1 MTIFS
6 LKTKSILSGIALT
19 GGVLAATLSA
29 TVTSSAQSR
38 PEYDLTMGVM
48 TSPTDVY
55 DEMTKLIPERI
66 SAATDGR
73 VSVTLSSSL
82 VAANQIASAVRD
94 GRVPIVAA
102 THAYIA
108 AEEPRISIFSL
119 PGLINNI
126 EEYEATRKAF
136 WRDDVAQFWKEKWN
150 AEMLADGPYC
160 PVVLFSR
167 EPIQTVDAFKGKRVR
182 IFDPS
187 SAALMNSLGAVPVP
201 MPTTEVT
208 PALERGVIDAVLTSI
223 CAGAAFELARVA
235 PHVQEWEMAPIT
247 GWAILVNAEIWEEMP
262 EDLRSDIQSAMSE
275 IEAEAFSTYG
285 TYVERAKASIR
296 SLGSEI
302 WEAPEELKQQVRT
315 KELTDGAYDAWYARA
330 KEAGFDGPAY
340 IAKVRN
346 ALGK

>member
-1 MTIFS
+1 MRIPALNGWFGRVLLALPLS
-6 LKTKSILSGIALT
+6 LTLGSLSGPAM
-19 GGVLAATLSA
+19 
-29 TVTSSAQSR
+29 AQT

-55 DEMTKLIPERI
+55 DEMTKLLPERI
-66 SAATDGR
+66 AAATNGR
-73 VSVTLSSSL
+73 VSITLSSSL

-119 PGLINNI
+119 PGLINNV
-126 EEYEATRKAF
+126 EEYQATREAF
-136 WRDDVAQFWKEKWN
+136 WRDDVARFWKEKWG
-150 AEMLADGPYC
+150 AVMLADGPYC

-167 EPIQTVDAFKGKRVR
+167 DPIQAVADFKGKRVR

-187 SAALMNSLGAVPVP
+187 SAALMNSLGAIPVP

-235 PHVQEWEMAPIT
+235 PYVQEWEMAPIT
-247 GWAILVNAEIWEEMP
+247 GWAILVNADVWESMP
-262 EDLRSDIQSAMSE
+262 EELRKEVQAAMLEVEKESFE
-275 IEAEAFSTYG
+275 TYQ
-285 TYVERAKASIR
+285 TYVDRAKNSIR
-296 SLGSEI
+296 GLGSEI
-302 WEAPEELKQQVRT
+302 WTAPEEVKQQARA
-315 KELTDGAYDAWYARA
+315 KEYTDGAYDAWYARA
-330 KEAGFDGPAY
+330 AEVGFDGPAY
-340 IAKVRN
+340 IEKVRK